1 MSEISNAQVND
12 AHDIGLVIPMYNLI
26 EYSDIY
32 LKTSGSLWQYY
43 RDEPALDINDVITH
57 FPANNY
63 NEKKKFKLKKKKK

>member
-43 RDEPALDINDVITH
+43 RDEPALDINDVITD